1 MEKQTTNLDDQR
13 YPIRMCLALVLYF
26 DYFVAKPNK
35 CNVRMKLLMSITS
48 EEEHFFL
55 ASGIQNLIFSTKS
68 LITQCRE
75 FKDKKDKKM
84 ISNPLMILF
93 LAVTFGLSELNQF
106 TCISQSLILS

>member
-1 MEKQTTNLDDQR
+1 MQCQNEIVDEYHK
-13 YPIRMCLALVLYF
+13 
-26 DYFVAKPNK
+26 
-35 CNVRMKLLMSITS
+35 S

-84 ISNPLMILF
+84 ISNPLMNNFAASRFKENVLSVLVIKSILNVSNNRLLELIKLQTAF
-93 LAVTFGLSELNQF
+93 KFCRTFRCNSSSKF
-106 TCISQSLILS
+106 FKM